1 MFWDLLHFYPPLG
14 DYGFI
19 LFIFLVA
26 LPAYFVGRLLGRKI
40 IIKKILT
47 VVFVVAVFV
56 MDIVY
61 HYRIESYLGYFSNL
75 ILGSPSQLSKNPI
88 SKGSKTNSKKENRWS
103 HDSK

>member
-47 VVFVVAVFV
+47 VVSGCRRFC
-56 MDIVY
+56 
-61 HYRIESYLGYFSNL
+61 N
-75 ILGSPSQLSKNPI
+75 
-88 SKGSKTNSKKENRWS
+88 
-103 HDSK
+103 

>member
-75 ILGSPSQLSKNPI
+75 ILIPVAAGFVI
-88 SKGSKTNSKKENRWS
+88 SWVKFPVRTKKV
-103 HDSK
+103 

>member
-19 LFIFLVA
+19 LFI
-26 LPAYFVGRLLGRKI
+26 GRLLGRKI

-75 ILGSPSQLSKNPI
+75 ILIPVAAGFVI
-88 SKGSKTNSKKENRWS
+88 SWVKFPVRKK
-103 HDSK
+103 KV

>member
-40 IIKKILT
+40 HGQ
-47 VVFVVAVFV
+47 V
-56 MDIVY
+56 
-61 HYRIESYLGYFSNL
+61 
-75 ILGSPSQLSKNPI
+75 LSRL
-88 SKGSKTNSKKENRWS
+88 EW
-103 HDSK
+103 